1 MRLRPGMKGS
11 TWGSGYRF
19 VDQPATDRPFVLIH
33 SLETVAGVARVLS
46 FKKCCHVD
54 LAANVAKLNGWALSS
69 SGGGVYSMRMSRVN
83 ITVPDDVAA
92 QARAAGLNVSRVATA
107 ALVEELD
114 RRART
119 RALDLYLSQLDDEL
133 GPISA
138 EEQEEA
144 AAWADR
150 VLAPAS
156 RDPSAKCRR
165 SA

>member
-1 MRLRPGMKGS
+1 
-11 TWGSGYRF
+11 
-19 VDQPATDRPFVLIH
+19 
-33 SLETVAGVARVLS
+33 
-46 FKKCCHVD
+46 
-54 LAANVAKLNGWALSS
+54 
-69 SGGGVYSMRMSRVN
+69 MRMSRVN

-92 QARAAGLNVSRVATA
+92 EARAAGLNVSRVATA

>member
-1 MRLRPGMKGS
+1 MVGDPQRVFLPGVSGRCHRVDWCVRYSHVTGEGHRSCKATSIVTTS
-11 TWGSGYRF
+11 T
-19 VDQPATDRPFVLIH
+19 
-33 SLETVAGVARVLS
+33 
-46 FKKCCHVD
+46 
-54 LAANVAKLNGWALSS
+54 
-69 SGGGVYSMRMSRVN
+69 GVYSMRMSRVN

-92 QARAAGLNVSRVATA
+92 NARAAGLNVSRVATA

-119 RALDLYLSQLDDEL
+119 DALDLYLSQLDDEL
-133 GPISA
+133 GPVSA
-138 EEQEEA
+138 NEQAEA

-156 RDPSAKCRR
+156 RRPSAKRRR